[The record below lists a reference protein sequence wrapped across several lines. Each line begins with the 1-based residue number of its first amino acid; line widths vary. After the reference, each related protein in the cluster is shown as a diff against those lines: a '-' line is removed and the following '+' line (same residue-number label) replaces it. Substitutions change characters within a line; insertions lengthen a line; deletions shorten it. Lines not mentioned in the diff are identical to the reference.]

1 MYAEFYAY
9 AFKNRL
15 LLPGMPEKP
24 CFNVFNMKYVSDTD
38 DFIRKTIFTDR
49 TSDNK
54 SNHTY
59 IKTYFIIYYKI
70 LQDRFWLFFIFFKQN
85 RLKYPNNLKQKS
97 SHVKCCQNALKNK
110 YLCVLCAIRERK

>member
-38 DFIRKTIFTDR
+38 DFIRKTYLQATHR
-49 TSDNK
+49 TINRTTHISK
-54 SNHTY
+54 HILSYTT
-59 IKTYFIIYYKI
+59 KYYKT
-70 LQDRFWLFFIFFKQN
+70 DFGFFSFFLSKTG
-85 RLKYPNNLKQKS
+85 
-97 SHVKCCQNALKNK
+97 
-110 YLCVLCAIRERK
+110 

>member
-24 CFNVFNMKYVSDTD
+24 CFNVFNIKYVSDTD
-38 DFIRKTIFTDR
+38 DFIRKNIFTDR

-59 IKTYFIIYYKI
+59 TKTYFIIYYKI
-70 LQDRFWLFFIFFKQN
+70 LQDRFWLFFIFLSKM
-85 RLKYPNNLKQKS
+85 
-97 SHVKCCQNALKNK
+97 CAL
-110 YLCVLCAIRERK
+110 RERK